1 MLLNL
6 LNNYNVESS
15 NIRNDKLNAQFINK
29 FPIYVINLK
38 KDALRRNYIKFVF
51 KKHRINYKL
60 VVVEPFNYDTTD
72 DLKFFK
78 IHRSKMGCIL
88 SHLWCINNAIKN
100 NHQHFIIFEDDI
112 IFHKNFENMF
122 ENVFTNNENTLPDL
136 LMLGSINFNFK
147 NENNTC
153 VNDIYYPKTIL
164 GAHANMY
171 KLHFAK
177 DFLKYKLSSSTVL
190 EFDYDYNKFSNYK
203 IGVCLPNLVICE
215 LSTTNINHN
224 FSPLNEHGF
233 KRYMTCFPDDFT
245 YNDYEYIIISFIEF
259 SKQKVEQINSNL
271 TFENAVDLFVQKRVR
286 NYYRDNVK
294 EWLMNGGY
302 SVDDIYLINNN
313 D

>member
-1 MLLNL
+1 MLLKL
-6 LNNYNVESS
+6 LNNYAVKTS
-15 NIRNDKLNAQFINK
+15 IVRNDTVKAQFINN

-38 KDALRRNYIKFVF
+38 KDVLRRNYLKFVF

-60 VVVEPFNYDTTD
+60 VVVEPFNYDNTE

-100 NHQHFIIFEDDI
+100 NHQQFIIFEDDI
-112 IFHKNFENMF
+112 IFHKDFENMF
-122 ENVFTNNENTLPDL
+122 ENVVRNNQDMLPDL

-147 NENNTC
+147 NEKEDI

-171 KLHFAK
+171 KLQFAT
-177 DFLKYKLSSSTVL
+177 DFLNYKLSTRQVL
-190 EFDYDYNKFSNYK
+190 EFDYDYNKFSKYK
-203 IGVCLPNLVICE
+203 IGVCLPNLVVCE

-233 KRYMTCFPDDFT
+233 KRYIKCFPDDFT
-245 YNDYEYIIISFIEF
+245 YNDYEYIIVSFIEF
-259 SKQKVEQINSNL
+259 FSNNDVQIEPNL
-271 TFENAVDLFVQKRVR
+271 TFEKAVELFVQKSVR
-286 NYYRDNVK
+286 NCYQSNVK
-294 EWLMNGGY
+294 EWIMNGGY
-302 SVDDIYLINNN
+302 SIDDIYLIISNN
-313 D
+313 